1 MTNRGRLEQA
11 NDNAAAFWLAQ
22 ARVHGWEFTSRPGFT
37 AVRCARDPADTHR
50 VVLTRPYGP
59 DGIEPLLAELA
70 ELRKEWNTEHLILE
84 DPYSGLDLTGEGRES
99 GLGMAVMVREP
110 DAPSI
115 AELPPSLRLAG
126 TPEAASVEGATVGG
140 VSAEGVSVAE
150 VRGADELADLERVVV
165 DGFPIAPR
173 QPWQR
178 GVHLPPGLLAEPGY
192 RAWLGR
198 VDGARPP
205 PA

>member
-126 TPEAASVEGATVGG
+126 TPEAASVEGPTVGG

-150 VRGADELADLERVVV
+150 VPGADELADLERVVV
-165 DGFPIAPR
+165 
-173 QPWQR
+173 
-178 GVHLPPGLLAEPGY
+178 
-192 RAWLGR
+192 
-198 VDGARPP
+198 
-205 PA
+205 